1 MKPQLTVRVY
11 GLIMHENHVLVSD
24 ETYAGINMTKFPGGG
39 LEFGEGPID
48 TLKRELM
55 EELNIEIESAKH
67 FYTTDFFQASAFHQ
81 STQIISIYYSVEIK
95 NPDLIKA
102 SKNSSAIFSGDNNQ
116 HFFRWISIENVNENL
131 MSYPIDK
138 HVAKLISDYY
148 NNLDKPV

>member
-1 MKPQLTVRVY
+1 
-11 GLIMHENHVLVSD
+11 
-24 ETYAGINMTKFPGGG
+24 
-39 LEFGEGPID
+39 
-48 TLKRELM
+48 M